1 MKLART
7 EGEAVVR
14 NEKARE
20 LEPFVD
26 MNLYSGYQMETNPE
40 SYAWINLDDVKL
52 IKMDQNSD
60 IEIQKEGNSLE
71 VFLNSGN
78 LYFDISEPLA
88 DDETMDIR
96 TSTMAVGI
104 RGTCGWIEVPDSEHM
119 RIYLL
124 EGKVECMIGQESEEP
139 TAAVISEGETAAMSV
154 EGGQAE
160 ITVKAFDMSDI
171 PGFVKEEEPP
181 VPIQTFIPWDEA
193 GLEDHVMEWGD
204 ENLEQAM
211 RRYLRMEEG
220 DIMLSDVWEYMD
232 LGNAFLGMNITDIS
246 SLGELV
252 NIRVLILEGNQISD
266 ISALANLTNLDNLIL
281 EGNQV
286 SDISALS
293 NLKHLHQLILAD
305 NQIEDISALAGMR
318 KLTRLDLRNNQIED
332 ILPLSGLTQLLYL
345 NLEGNQISDISPL
358 AGLQSLD
365 NLYLGNN
372 QIRDISVLADLQL
385 LTTLDLRNNQI
396 DDFSALDNWD
406 EGHTLMLD

>member
-171 PGFVKEEEPP
+171 PG
-181 VPIQTFIPWDEA
+181 
-193 GLEDHVMEWGD
+193 LS
-204 ENLEQAM
+204 
-211 RRYLRMEEG
+211 RRKSRLYPYRH
-220 DIMLSDVWEYMD
+220 LSP
-232 LGNAFLGMNITDIS
+232 
-246 SLGELV
+246 
-252 NIRVLILEGNQISD
+252 
-266 ISALANLTNLDNLIL
+266 
-281 EGNQV
+281 
-286 SDISALS
+286 
-293 NLKHLHQLILAD
+293 
-305 NQIEDISALAGMR
+305 GMR
-318 KLTRLDLRNNQIED
+318 QGWRI
-332 ILPLSGLTQLLYL
+332 
-345 NLEGNQISDISPL
+345 
-358 AGLQSLD
+358 
-365 NLYLGNN
+365 
-372 QIRDISVLADLQL
+372 
-385 LTTLDLRNNQI
+385 
-396 DDFSALDNWD
+396 
-406 EGHTLMLD
+406 M